1 MRPADSACYRFLDSM
16 FGGMLLLGRLHYEYQ
31 ETGACN
37 DLRNRIEVLI
47 KECLS
52 TSSSSNERMACYEN
66 NPIEPYME
74 CVKNTPYSLAV
85 PLAVVTSLVGLA
97 LLMRKQNP
105 QRI

>member
-1 MRPADSACYRFLDSM
+1 
-16 FGGMLLLGRLHYEYQ
+16 
-31 ETGACN
+31 
-37 DLRNRIEVLI
+37 
-47 KECLS
+47 
-52 TSSSSNERMACYEN
+52 MACYEN